1 MSKTSNES
9 KLKYNKKAY
18 SPLYVQLP
26 KELVETFKAE
36 CKEQN
41 ISQAKVIRIAIE
53 NFLKEAKQ

>member
-26 KELVETFKAE
+26 KELVKTFKAK

-41 ISQAKVIRIAIE
+41 ISQAGFIRTAIE
-53 NFLKEAKQ
+53 SFLKEVE